1 MINKLNSLE
10 KHYKELEEYLSKPFD
25 AKKQK
30 EWMQFSKER
39 AGLELVIEK
48 YKVYKKYQNDLE
60 GAKKLSETE
69 KDKEMLDLLYDE
81 IGNCKKKLEQIKE
94 ELKIM
99 LLPKDPN
106 DDKNV
111 IMEIR
116 AAAGG
121 DEAGL
126 FAAELTK
133 MYYKYAENMR
143 WKIEDM
149 GSTYNE
155 YGGAKESIFMVKG
168 NGAYSKLKYESG
180 VHRVQRVPETESQG
194 RVHTSTVTVAVM
206 PEAEDVDVD
215 VDLNDLRIDVYH
227 SGGAGGQNVNKVES
241 AIRITHLP
249 TGIVVQSQDER
260 SQLQNK
266 EKAMRVLK
274 SRLFDYYTQQAE
286 QEYAAN
292 RKSLVG
298 TGDRSERIRTYNFPQ
313 GRVTDHRI
321 ALTLY
326 SLDKFILGDIE
337 DMLTALNLADQNAKL
352 KISEE

>member
-1 MINKLNSLE
+1 MINKLIALE
-10 KHYKELEEYLSKPFD
+10 ERYKEIEQFLSQPFSPSKQEEW
-25 AKKQK
+25 KK
-30 EWMQFSKER
+30 FNKER
-39 AGLELVIEK
+39 AALTPVMEK
-48 YKVYKKYQNDLE
+48 YDVYKKYRRDLA
-60 GAKKLSETE
+60 GAEELYKTE

-81 IGNCKKKLEQIKE
+81 IGECKEKIAETEK
-94 ELKIM
+94 ELKIL

-111 IMEIR
+111 IIEIR

-126 FAAELTK
+126 FAAELSK
-133 MYYKYAENMR
+133 MYIKYAEKCG

-149 GSTYNE
+149 GSSYNE
-155 YGGAKESIFMVKG
+155 YGGAKESVFMIKG
-168 NGAYSKLKYESG
+168 NGVYSKLKYESG

-194 RVHTSTVTVAVM
+194 RVHTSTVTVAILA
-206 PEAEDVDVD
+206 EAEDVDVQINE
-215 VDLNDLRIDVYH
+215 NDLRIDVFH

-260 SQLQNK
+260 SQLQNR
-266 EKAMRVLK
+266 EKAMKVLK
-274 SRLFDYYTQQAE
+274 SRMLDYYTQQAE

-298 TGDRSERIRTYNFPQ
+298 SGDRSERIRTYNFPQ
-313 GRVTDHRI
+313 GRVSDHRI
-321 ALTLY
+321 GLTLY
-326 SLDKFILGDIE
+326 SLDRFMMGDIDE
-337 DMLTALNLADQNAKL
+337 MLDALNLADQNAKL
-352 KISEE
+352 KIHED